1 MQSEEIRGYGV
12 GRGLSKTGRS
22 EVEWSGANIGCAMAY
37 QSVRMK
43 AKVGLGY
50 YCPMKKYQI

>member
-43 AKVGLGY
+43 AKWDWDIIV
-50 YCPMKKYQI
+50 Q